1 VEFINGVIMS
11 DIIGKVHWLAFTV
24 HAPNDEAFAIYDNLF
39 RSEFGPLQPLFG
51 GGRGFRLILQNRINM
66 KIYTNPISSI
76 GDYFSYEIPGSACD
90 CILPERYYELA
101 DFMHSNYKDA
111 YKFTR
116 LDYAFDNVQFTP
128 KQAFDAVR
136 ANQVRTLA
144 KRDTLEGR
152 AGPFQKKDNQEIGT
166 SSMQLGSRLSERII
180 RVYDL
185 HGFNRLEM
193 EMKGKRAQS
202 IAKLLLSSEDT
213 DNWPI
218 IMQSHLLDFVD
229 FYTDWW
235 KEFIADNKRANLK
248 ISEPALIEFI
258 KSFTWIARQVAP
270 VLSVLFDILP
280 LEIFFEIIEYGRRRR
295 GHKYDFLLKKRE
307 SINKKFFNDSY
318 FGTVIQPKTIDSILP
333 SNKQSDCIT
342 TKLQNELPSVQ
353 EYRPKL
359 NPIFQKLEIG
369 GFDFDRIL
377 EETSNKDLS
386 NIVVKDKFKSS
397 GNEMPDGEETEFQ
410 NRSIS
415 IEKEVIQQIS

>member
-1 VEFINGVIMS
+1 MS

-128 KQAFDAVR
+128 KQAFDAIK

-202 IAKLLLSSEDT
+202 IANQLLSSEDT
-213 DNWPI
+213 DSWPI

-307 SINKKFFNDSY
+307 SIINEFFNDSY
-318 FGTVIQPKTIDSILP
+318 YDTAIHPKTIDAIIS
-333 SNKQSDCIT
+333 SNRLSGNMV
-342 TKLQNELPSVQ
+342 TKIQNVGSPVHD
-353 EYRPKL
+353 YRCKL
-359 NPIFQKLEIG
+359 NPIFQKLEISEG
-369 GFDFDRIL
+369 DFERQLDESSEKEI
-377 EETSNKDLS
+377 SNKMM
-386 NIVVKDKFKSS
+386 KDKSPSS
-397 GNEMPDGEETEFQ
+397 ENEKLHSEENEFQ

-415 IEKEVIQQIS
+415 IDIEETQQII